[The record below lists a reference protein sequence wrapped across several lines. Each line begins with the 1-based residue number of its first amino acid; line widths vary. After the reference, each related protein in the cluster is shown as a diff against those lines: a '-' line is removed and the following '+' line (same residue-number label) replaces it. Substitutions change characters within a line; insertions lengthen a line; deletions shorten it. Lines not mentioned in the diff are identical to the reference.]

1 MPNEM
6 SVTLPAPFQTRADPD
21 KMLADYPGAAGD
33 GLITLYLA
41 YECYRTRVNERLD
54 LDGDTLEHLRVID
67 WYFTVYL
74 NHRKHKLPL
83 SARQAA
89 FLNAPLPVV
98 DFARTVSMVSH
109 TFIRRELGQHWDL
122 NDNRVVTEAI
132 YWWCIERV
140 PPMKLEG
147 VLVPDYYI
155 DLLNEVN
162 ATQRWLPFQLNYFAQ
177 RYYEVHSALHFLRLD
192 RKADRLALL
201 VYLVLLCGKEPH
213 LARYLPRDAIGRLL
227 APMREQPG
235 FIVLDSILAQLPSA
249 GLAAGLELDEDWAP
263 GPSFNLAPEEAEA
276 RLAGGRIIRENLI
289 ETIETGGYSLRSGR
303 KLRGYSSEHYAECYD
318 GRPELADPL
327 YPGVA
332 LIGPLSATSGLG
344 QASRMSLQ
352 VLETLTGNISLQNF
366 DMDNPAPVGFSN
378 ETETKFPKV
387 PRSVNII
394 HLNAESIPL
403 AFAYQERPVYKDSYN
418 IGYFFWELT
427 RIPAC
432 HHLALTMLDEIWVSS
447 EYNREIYSRYTD
459 IPVINV
465 GMAVE
470 PIESDLELTRS
481 YFALP
486 EDTFIF
492 LATFDSFS
500 FVERKNP
507 LGVIRAFRE
516 AFPPSRQDV
525 ALVLKTQNRFK
536 VDDPYQKKVWAQIMH
551 HCASDPRISVIN
563 ETFSF
568 AELLAFKKLCDCYVS
583 LHRSEGWGFGMIEA
597 MQLGIPVI
605 ATAYSGNMEFCNAQT
620 CYLVEYDLVGPQP
633 HEYIFVER
641 DSQWAEPRTASA
653 SAAMREV
660 EQNRERA
667 LEIGAAAQLN
677 VRTNFSVDAIASRYA
692 GRLGEIGDILGVDL
706 FQEPEPEPE
715 PELEQEWEAEQEIVL
730 DVEMAPEPEPDVAEL
745 PEEPLDIEPE
755 PVPKKRGR
763 AKSTGAKRGR
773 AKVTSEA

>member
-1 MPNEM
+1 M
-6 SVTLPAPFQTRADPD
+6 SRDMVEAVPAPFKTRANPD
-21 KMLADYPGAAGD
+21 KMLAEYPGASGD
-33 GLITLYLA
+33 GLINLYLA

-54 LDGDTLEHLRVID
+54 LDGDTLEHLRIID
-67 WYFTVYL
+67 WYFTTYL
-74 NHRKHKLPL
+74 QHRKHKLPL
-83 SARQAA
+83 SAKQIA
-89 FLNAPLPVV
+89 FLNTPLPVV
-98 DFARTVSMVSH
+98 DFARPVSMISH

-122 NDNRVVTEAI
+122 NDHRVVTEAI
-132 YWWCIERV
+132 YWWCIERA

-147 VLVPDYYI
+147 ALVPNFYVDT
-155 DLLNEVN
+155 LNEVN
-162 ATQRWLPFQLNYFAQ
+162 STQRWLPFQLNYFAQ

-192 RKADRLALL
+192 RQADRVALL
-201 VYLVLLCGKEPH
+201 VYLVFQCGQEPH
-213 LARYLPRDAIGRLL
+213 LVRFLPRDAIGRLL
-227 APMREQPG
+227 APLAREPG
-235 FIVLDSILAQLPSA
+235 HIVLDSIIAQLPSA
-249 GLAAGLELDEDWAP
+249 GLAAGLDLDEARE
-263 GPSFNLAPEEAEA
+263 PSKPSVKLTITSDETAI
-276 RLAGGRIIRENLI
+276 RLSGARIIRERLI
-289 ETIETGGYSLRSGR
+289 ERIEIGGYSLRSGR
-303 KLRGYSSEHYAECYD
+303 KLRGYSDHYAECYD
-318 GRPELADPL
+318 GKPELAGPV

-352 VLETLTGNISLQNF
+352 VLESMTGNISLQNF

-378 ETETKFPKV
+378 ETETRFPQA
-387 PRSVNII
+387 PRTVNLI

-403 AFAYQERPVYKDSYN
+403 AFAYQEQPIYKDSYN

-432 HHLALTMLDEIWVSS
+432 HHLALEMLDEIWVSS

-470 PIESDLELTRS
+470 PIESGLELTRA

-516 AFPPSRQDV
+516 AFPASRQDV

-536 VDDPYQKKVWAQIMH
+536 VDDPYQKKVWAQIAH
-551 HCASDPRISVIN
+551 HCAADFRISVIN

-568 AELLAFKKLCDCYVS
+568 AELLAFKQLCNCYVS

-605 ATAYSGNMEFCNAQT
+605 ATAYSGNMEFCNEQT
-620 CYLVEYDLVGPQP
+620 CYLVEYELVGPQP

-667 LEIGAAAQLN
+667 LEIGAAGQLN
-677 VRTNFSVDAIASRYA
+677 VRTNFSVEAIAGRYA
-692 GRLGEIGDILGVDL
+692 ERLHEIGVMLGVDL

-715 PELEQEWEAEQEIVL
+715 WDVQQEAEME
-730 DVEMAPEPEPDVAEL
+730 PEPEEGPADIVLMDE
-745 PEEPLDIEPE
+745 PEEAEPAEEVELE
-755 PVPKKRGR
+755 PAPKKRGR
-763 AKSTGAKRGR
+763 TKAAGAKRGR
-773 AKVTSEA
+773 AKATADA